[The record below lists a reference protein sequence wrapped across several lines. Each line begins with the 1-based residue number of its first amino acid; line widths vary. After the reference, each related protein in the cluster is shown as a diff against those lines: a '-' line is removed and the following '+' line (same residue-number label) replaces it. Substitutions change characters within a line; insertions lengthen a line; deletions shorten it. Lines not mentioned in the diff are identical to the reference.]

1 MQEADLRRLIIKLLI
16 KGALE
21 ECFIATN
28 VQNVGTSNISVYL
41 QTGKYAKKVTN
52 GQLRIYTSGPDSR

>member
-41 QTGKYAKKVTN
+41 QAGKYAKKVTN
-52 GQLRIYTSGPDSR
+52 G